1 MRTGPDCEM
10 KYIRGHVWH
19 KSTFIDM
26 TNTIVRDILLYEKN
40 VSHAK
45 ISYKLLLQWI
55 ICHTYFE
62 IEYIFLI
69 TEYILLNIEF

>member
-1 MRTGPDCEM
+1 M

-40 VSHAK
+40 AK

-62 IEYIFLI
+62 IEYIFLFLI